1 MMINLFKPILWCWRL
16 SNVLKYSGCWSINWV
31 IITSDTDSFY
41 DNYYLIKRLKSMPHY
56 MWKSTWKW
64 KHAQIVSPLFVKG
77 RSSLYM
83 VFYKKPS
90 VKISQKFKSLLT
102 CLEPVTV
109 TKKIPTQVVSCEFRQ
124 IVQKTF
130 FEEYFR
136 ATASES
142 TFQGT
147 LLKVWSTW

>member
-31 IITSDTDSFY
+31 IITSDTDIVY

-64 KHAQIVSPLFVKG
+64 KHAQIVSLLFVKG

-83 VFYKKPS
+83 VFYKKAS
-90 VKISQKFKSLLT
+90 VKNFTKMYISSYRSRA
-102 CLEPVTV
+102 CNSN
-109 TKKIPTQVVSCEFRQ
+109 KKDSSTGDFLRISRNCSKNLFRR
-124 IVQKTF
+124 TF
-130 FEEYFR
+130 PDDCFWEYFLGH
-136 ATASES
+136 TP
-142 TFQGT
+142 
-147 LLKVWSTW
+147 